1 MSDFYKNWSY
11 VKGPYNEP
19 SGFKNLNAELDKLG
33 EGKDVVNRLFYLALP
48 PSVFMDTSENI
59 KEYCMGSKY
68 VMV

>member
-1 MSDFYKNWSY
+1 M
-11 VKGPYNEP
+11 KGPYNEA
-19 SGFKNLNAELDKLG
+19 SGFKSLNAELEKHG

-59 KEYCMGSKY
+59 KKYCMGSKY